1 MDANVSKTESKAPAA
16 ILTEDH
22 AGLYDTLV
30 ARRYFA
36 KFETILGHLPRV
48 AAELETDRHF
58 TRLET
63 RVIGD
68 DLGRLALTF
77 RALSFKYLMTGRS
90 EDLTGKLVFDRH
102 ESGFPIANE
111 LLFMANDALQADR
124 HLAGM
129 PSDVELK
136 DRMIRQIVGEQTIP
150 TRLQY
155 TLSQRLYYQM
165 LAQGGQFL
173 VRNDPAYYWLGEDK
187 GRRRWLIHWAVYDT
201 QVNLPVIYLME
212 VEDSGRTPLARDER
226 RWPRVQGHLMAQAIN
241 GLKLLTIATGFDS
254 DFPDLHPV
262 RLKRLHVGPM
272 YSSSFTMQSGPIGE
286 VLGEARAPQ
295 GQDWALVW
303 TLEMLEASG
312 AMREKTGWFS
322 SVERQLFALDPFS
335 GKGAETGASSTTRFV
350 ILPERPYQVLAER
363 NLPGFRD
370 VIRFVVGD
378 GGRVVKAP

>member
-1 MDANVSKTESKAPAA
+1 VKQDLARDHTE
-16 ILTEDH
+16 
-22 AGLYDTLV
+22 LYDALA

-36 KFETILGHLPRV
+36 KFDHILGHLPRI
-48 AAELETDRHF
+48 AGELETDGQL

-68 DLGRLALTF
+68 DLGRLAQTF
-77 RALSFKYLMTGRS
+77 RALSLKYLMTGRS
-90 EDLTGKLVFDRH
+90 EDITGKLVFDRH
-102 ESGFPIANE
+102 EGGFPVANE

-129 PSDVELK
+129 PSETEIK
-136 DRMIRQIVGEQTIP
+136 DRMIRQIVGEQALP

-165 LAQGGQFL
+165 LAGGGLFL
-173 VRNDPAYYWLGEDK
+173 VRNDPEYFWLGEDR
-187 GRRRWLIHWAVYDT
+187 GRRRWLLHWAVYDT
-201 QVNLPVIYLME
+201 LVNLPVIYLME
-212 VEDSGRTPLARDER
+212 VEDTGRTPLARDER

-241 GLKLLTIATGFDS
+241 GLKLLTIATGFDT
-254 DFPDLHPV
+254 DFDDLHPK

-272 YSSSFTMQSGPIGE
+272 YSSAFTLQSGPIGE
-286 VLGEARAPQ
+286 VLAEARAPQ

-312 AMREKTGWFS
+312 AAQEKSGWFS
-322 SVERQLFALDPFS
+322 TVERQLFALDPFS
-335 GKGAETGASSTTRFV
+335 GRGAETGATRTTRFV

-363 NLPGFRD
+363 NPPGFRD
-370 VIRFVVGD
+370 VSRFVVGA
-378 GGRVVKAP
+378 GGRVVKAI